1 MPAISERPTLPV
13 DPVDETAPNPLID
26 LLARWL
32 QLAAMERCVF
42 TAITEELTDTSG
54 LIERST
60 LDLSQR
66 FRDLAA
72 AAAVQTGR
80 VQQIAAIAETVDL
93 GEQRLPTAEVVG
105 IVEAA
110 LVQAMDGLQRV
121 SGQATT
127 MVHALDAVVADVAHV
142 EQCVTKIEQ
151 INSMARYVALNAAI
165 EANRGASAG
174 GTFKVIAHE
183 LKELSLQTDS
193 ISRQVRERV
202 GGIASAIRHAHRRL
216 QDVASGGT
224 VDHDSTRRQLDAVL
238 AGLVAQN
245 QQLGAVLE
253 DATHASDDIAATIG
267 QLIMGAQFQDRA
279 TQHLSHAADAL
290 AVIGDVASALRD
302 ETCAAVPAVEMHDE
316 VDSALVDRLVGGQ
329 TLSAVRRRF
338 LDRLAGGG
346 VVGEAP
352 EMEQAGAGD
361 IELF

>member
-1 MPAISERPTLPV
+1 MPAFAERPMPLA
-13 DPVDETAPNPLID
+13 APDDRAVANPMVE

-32 QLAAMERCVF
+32 QLAAMERRAF
-42 TAITEELTDTSG
+42 IAITAELTDTSG

-72 AAAVQTGR
+72 AAAAQTGR

-93 GEQRLPTAEVVG
+93 GDRKLPTSEVVG
-105 IVEAA
+105 IVETA
-110 LVQAMDGLQRV
+110 LVQATEGLQRV
-121 SGQATT
+121 SGQAAT

-142 EQCVTKIEQ
+142 EQCVAKIEQ

-165 EANRGASAG
+165 EANRGAAAG

-183 LKELSLQTDS
+183 LKELSQQTDS
-193 ISRQVRERV
+193 ISHQVRERV
-202 GGIASAIRHAHRRL
+202 GGIAGAIRQAHRRL
-216 QDVASGGT
+216 QEVASGGT
-224 VDHDSTRRQLDAVL
+224 VDHGATRRQLDGVL

-245 QQLGAVLE
+245 RQLGAVLE
-253 DATHASDDIAATIG
+253 DATHAAGDIAGTIG

-290 AVIGDVASALRD
+290 AVIGDVAAALRE
-302 ETCAAVPAVEMHDE
+302 ETRAAVPMADVPDAVDR
-316 VDSALVDRLVGGQ
+316 ALVDRLVGGQ

-338 LDRLAGGG
+338 LDQLAGGG
-346 VVGEAP
+346 AGGAAP
-352 EMEQAGAGD
+352 ESEPAGAGD
-361 IELF
+361 VELF

>member
-1 MPAISERPTLPV
+1 MV
-13 DPVDETAPNPLID
+13 D

-32 QLAAMERCVF
+32 QLAAMERRAF
-42 TAITEELTDTSG
+42 AAITEELSDTSG

-72 AAAVQTGR
+72 AAAAQTGR
-80 VQQIAAIAETVDL
+80 VQQIAAIAEMVDL
-93 GEQRLPTAEVVG
+93 GDRKLPTSDVVG
-105 IVEAA
+105 IVETA
-110 LVQAMDGLQRV
+110 LVQATEGLQRV
-121 SGQATT
+121 SGQAAT

-165 EANRGASAG
+165 EANRGAAAG

-202 GGIASAIRHAHRRL
+202 GGIASAIRQAHRRL
-216 QDVASGGT
+216 RDVATGGT
-224 VDHDSTRRQLDAVL
+224 GDHEATRRQLDAVL
-238 AGLVAQN
+238 AGLVTQN
-245 QQLGAVLE
+245 RDLGAVLAA
-253 DATHASDDIAATIG
+253 ATHASDDIASTIG

-290 AVIGDVASALRD
+290 AVIGDVASALRE
-302 ETCAAVPAVEMHDE
+302 ETCAAVPMAQSHDV

-338 LDRLAGGG
+338 LDRLAGGDAA
-346 VVGEAP
+346 GETP
-352 EMEQAGAGD
+352 EMEPEGAGD
-361 IELF
+361 VELF